1 MGLENNCISVQFHWG
16 TDVLVVTILTL
27 VVLLS
32 AAWFT
37 LVMEYPDQAFWLKY
51 LSMAII
57 VGTIV
62 IGSCY
67 APIRLKANGDKITIR
82 LLLVLRE
89 IPLNEVIEVRK
100 LSKFEVSGSIRTF
113 GSGGLFGYL
122 GCFKNNKLGNYTMY
136 ATEWNNLVLIRTN
149 NKKYVISCTKAQ
161 DLVEYINSQSRKC
174 YK

>member
-1 MGLENNCISVQFHWG
+1 MGLENNCISVPFHWG

-27 VVLLS
+27 VVLVGTV
-32 AAWFT
+32 WFT
-37 LVMEYPDQAFWLKY
+37 LVIVSEWPDQALWLKY
-51 LSMAII
+51 LLMVI
-57 VGTIV
+57 VIGTIV

-89 IPLNEVIEVRK
+89 VPLSEVIEVRQI
-100 LSKFEVSGSIRTF
+100 SKFDVSGSIRTF

-122 GCFKNNKLGNYTMY
+122 GRFKNNKLGSYTMY
-136 ATEWNNLVLIRTN
+136 ATEWNNLVLVRTN

-161 DLVEYINSQSRKC
+161 DFVEYINSQLRK
-174 YK
+174 